1 MDLIIVESPTKAKT
15 ITKFLKRGYKVTS
28 CFGHIRDLP
37 KSKLG
42 VDVDHNFEPKYVIPV
57 KAKKTVKELKEIV
70 KKMDNVILA
79 PDEDRE
85 GEAIAWHLLSALKL
99 KENKTKR
106 IVFHEITESAIKQ
119 ALKNPRNI
127 NMDMVNAQQAR
138 RILDRLVGYELSP
151 FLWRK
156 VVKGLSAGRVQSVAV
171 RLIVEKEREI
181 QAFKEEEYW
190 NIEANF
196 IQENE
201 KNKENFFVAKLA
213 RINDKRL
220 GKLEIKNKKESDKI
234 LSDLK
239 NAKYAVLD
247 IKKRETKKTPPP
259 PFITSSLQ
267 QSANNGF
274 GFSSKKTM
282 MIAQQLYEGIK
293 LGEKKTTGLITYM
306 RTDSVN
312 LSQKFLSEAKE
323 LIEKIY
329 GKKYS
334 LASPR
339 YYKTK
344 QKTAQEAHEAI
355 RPTEVIHMPKEIKQ
369 YLTNDQYKLYDL
381 IWRRALATQ
390 ITESLIGATA
400 VNIKTNDKK
409 YQFTANGNIIIFDGF
424 LKIYPDK
431 IKENI
436 LPNLKENDLL
446 KSLAMKAL
454 QHFTQP
460 PARYNDAS
468 LVKVLEKYGIG
479 RPSTYAPTIGTI
491 LTRGYVEREGKN
503 LKPKEIAFIVID
515 LLVKHFSDIVDYEFT
530 AKMED
535 DLDKIASHS
544 KDWHLIIKNFYKP
557 FKKNLMEKENEITK
571 KNLGMEQA
579 TDQKC
584 DKCGSPMIIKM
595 GRFGKFLACSNFPDC
610 KNTKQINEKGEI
622 EKPESTNEKCDKCGS
637 PMIIKM
643 GRFGKFL
650 ACSGYP
656 DCRNIKP
663 IVKSTGVKCTEC
675 EKGEIVEKKTRKGKI
690 FFACNQ
696 YPDCKF
702 ALWSK
707 PTGEKCSKCG
717 GLMVYGKDNTVV
729 CSNKECK

>member
-28 CFGHIRDLP
+28 SFGHIRDLP
-37 KSKLG
+37 KSRLG
-42 VDVDHNFEPKYVIPV
+42 VDVDHNFEPKYIVPL
-57 KAKKTVKELKEIV
+57 KAKKTVRMLKEMA
-70 KKMDNVILA
+70 KKTDNVILA

-85 GEAIAWHLLSALKL
+85 GEAIAWHLAEVLKL
-99 KENKTKR
+99 KKNKIKR
-106 IVFHEITESAIKQ
+106 IVFHEITKDAILN
-119 ALKNPRNI
+119 ALKNPRDIDMN
-127 NMDMVNAQQAR
+127 MVNAQQAR

-171 RLIVEKEREI
+171 RLIVEKEKEI

-196 IQENE
+196 IQEKE
-201 KNKENFFVAKLA
+201 KNKENSFIAKLSH
-213 RINDKRL
+213 IDDKKL
-220 GKLEIKNKKESDKI
+220 DKLEIKNKQEADKI
-234 LSDLK
+234 LNALK
-239 NAKYAVLD
+239 NTKYFIAK
-247 IKKRETKKTPPP
+247 IKNREIKKTPPP

-267 QSANNGF
+267 QSANNIF

-282 MIAQQLYEGIK
+282 VIAQQLYEGIK

-312 LSQKFLSEAKE
+312 LSTKFLNETKE
-323 LIEKIY
+323 FIEKKY
-329 GKKYS
+329 GNKYS
-334 LASPR
+334 LLKFR

-355 RPTEVIHMPKEIKQ
+355 RPTDVIHIPEEIKQ
-369 YLTNDQYKLYDL
+369 YLTNDQYKLYNL
-381 IWRRALATQ
+381 IWKKAVATQ
-390 ITESLIGATA
+390 MAEEIMSATT
-400 VNIKTNDKK
+400 VNIKTSDKK
-409 YQFTANGNIIIFDGF
+409 YQFIANGNIIIFDGF

-431 IKENI
+431 IKENF

-446 KSLAMKAL
+446 DALAVNTL

-460 PARYNDAS
+460 PARYSDAS
-468 LVKVLEKYGIG
+468 LVKILEKHGIG
-479 RPSTYAPTIGTI
+479 RPSTYAPTISTI
-491 LTRGYVEREGKN
+491 LTRGYVEREGKF

-515 LLVKHFSDIVDYEFT
+515 LLIKHFFNIVDYKFT
-530 AKMED
+530 AQMEN
-535 DLDKIASHS
+535 DLDKIARH
-544 KDWHLIIKNFYKP
+544 KTDWHLIIKNFYKP
-557 FKKNLMEKENEITK
+557 FKKNLMQKENEINK
-571 KNLGMEQA
+571 KNLGMEQE
-579 TDQKC
+579 TNEKC
-584 DKCGSPMIIKM
+584 DKCGAPMIIKM
-595 GRFGKFLACSNFPDC
+595 GRFGKFLACSNFPEC

-622 EKPESTNEKCDKCGS
+622 EKPELTNEKCDKCGA

-650 ACSGYP
+650 ACSNYP
-656 DCRNIKP
+656 DCKNIKP
-663 IVKSTGVKCTEC
+663 IVKSTGVKCPEC
-675 EKGEIVEKKTRKGKI
+675 GKGEIVEKKTRKGKI

-696 YPDCKF
+696 YPNCKF

-707 PTGEKCSKCG
+707 PTGEKCPKCG
-717 GLMVYGKDNTVV
+717 SLLVYGKNNTIV